1 MMQSQ
6 INKMLQDNKMILDT
20 ALSAVS
26 SAEKLVFGI
35 KEGKKYGAYDKND
48 TASWRNK
55 NELKGELLTKIQCL
69 NGMMQLY
76 SIRYPEQP
84 LQFPEDL
91 SKKDILED
99 LYALRDEAMKKKDIK
114 KYSQYYTDLINLFNV
129 FKCKKYDEEEIL
141 EGTESK
147 KDSYPRNE
155 EQVATMANKF
165 FNISET
171 IDKNN
176 EDFNKFTAKNGGK
189 FSYKFKQDNKPKK
202 VEKDDYY
209 KNFYYH

>member
-99 LYALRDEAMKKKDIK
+99 LYALRDEAIKKKDIK

-147 KDSYPRNE
+147 EDSCPRNE
-155 EQVATMANKF
+155 EQVVTLANKF

-176 EDFNKFTAKNGGK
+176 EDFNEFTAKNGGK